1 MWMAEVVKLYKAS
14 RNIKDVNKLRMSC
27 VHIVSVYNDI
37 ARYGQNGQ
45 FLRARDPLFCLN
57 EPEQSMF
64 SHGWCVS
71 VIMRSWVGEHSDV
84 ANGPLGWEQTCVCRS
99 ELSMF
104 SKNLRYHNHRSKH
117 HLPQLFYTGLSSFS
131 NDNGKSYANIMGT
144 FLRKHESS
152 VISYRNLAGVKR

>member
-27 VHIVSVYNDI
+27 VHIVSVYSDI

-64 SHGWCVS
+64 SRGWCVS
-71 VIMRSWVGEHSDV
+71 VIMRS
-84 ANGPLGWEQTCVCRS
+84 
-99 ELSMF
+99 
-104 SKNLRYHNHRSKH
+104 
-117 HLPQLFYTGLSSFS
+117 
-131 NDNGKSYANIMGT
+131 
-144 FLRKHESS
+144 
-152 VISYRNLAGVKR
+152 